1 MGESI
6 KVLVVDDVQE
16 NLTLV
21 RKTLEQQGYRVVMA
35 ETGEE
40 ALKLFAQEAPDV
52 VLMDVMLPGI
62 DGFETTRRLRQLNGH
77 RWVPIIFVS
86 ALGQSVDM
94 VRGLEAG
101 GDDYIGKPID
111 LGLLLAKM
119 RAMQRI
125 AGMQR
130 RLIEAGEALE
140 AYHRQAEE
148 EQEMARSL
156 MARMLEASSI
166 EDPGLQICVEPAS
179 RFSGDLLVANRSL
192 GEHLYVMHADSMG
205 HGLPA
210 ALPLLPIAQI
220 FYTMTGRGMSL
231 PSIAHEMNA
240 QLRRQM
246 PAGRFVCATLL
257 RLDRANQLV
266 EVWNGGNPAPH
277 MVNARGEEVH
287 RFDSDHL
294 PLGLLDAA
302 RFDARTQVLQARE
315 PFKLVMYSDGLIDA
329 RNEIGEAFGETG
341 VLRVIAQ
348 GPDIHDNMMAA
359 VQRHIA
365 WGGEQDDISLVVL
378 SS

>member
-1 MGESI
+1 MGDPI
-6 KVLVVDDVQE
+6 TVLVVDDVQE

-35 ETGEE
+35 ETGEA

-62 DGFETTRRLRQLNGH
+62 DGYETTRRLRQLNGH

-111 LGLLLAKM
+111 LALLLAKM

-125 AGMQR
+125 AAMQR
-130 RLIEAGEALE
+130 RLIEAGAELE
-140 AYHRQAEE
+140 AYHHQAEE

-166 EDPGLQICVEPAS
+166 EDPGMQICIEPAS
-179 RFSGDLLVANRSL
+179 RFSGDLLVANRAL
-192 GEHLYVMHADSMG
+192 GDQLYVMHADSMG

-220 FYTMTGRGMSL
+220 FYTMTARGLSL
-231 PSIAHEMNA
+231 GSIAHEMNT

-246 PAGRFVCATLL
+246 PPGRFVSATLL

-266 EVWNGGNPAPH
+266 EVWNGGNPAPI
-277 MVNARGEEVH
+277 MLRGKGEVMR
-287 RFDSDHL
+287 RFASDHV
-294 PLGLLDAA
+294 PLGLVDAA
-302 RFDARTQVLQARE
+302 RFDARTQVVQASE
-315 PFKLVMYSDGLIDA
+315 PFTLVMFSDGLVDA
-329 RNEIGEAFGETG
+329 LNEACEAFGEEG
-341 VLRVIAQ
+341 VMRVIGQ
-348 GPDIHDNMMAA
+348 GPDIHDNLMAA
-359 VQRHIA
+359 VQQHIA
-365 WGGEQDDISLVVL
+365 WGGEQDDISI
-378 SS
+378 SESG